1 MIRAIR
7 KGCLK
12 TIWMFFR
19 QPFKDGKQPENL
31 VRAFCT
37 HSTMQATL
45 AAANLGFRKR
55 LLKDIED
62 IRNLFENACEESI
75 AKVIVYSK

>member
-1 MIRAIR
+1 
-7 KGCLK
+7 
-12 TIWMFFR
+12 
-19 QPFKDGKQPENL
+19 
-31 VRAFCT
+31 
-37 HSTMQATL
+37 MQATL

-62 IRNLFENACEESI
+62 IRNLFENACEDSI